1 MNVSNKITGI
11 IPTFNEEEHIEA
23 AIDSL
28 NFADE
33 IIVLD
38 SFSTD
43 ATVERAQSK
52 GVKILQRKF
61 DNFSS
66 QKNFAIEHA
75 SHSWIFLLDADE
87 RVSTELQKEVLEIIS
102 KPSKYSAYW
111 IFRSNFFMKRR
122 IKYSGWQNDKVIRL
136 FMKEKSHYNG
146 KLVHEEIQTEGEI
159 GWLKNKLDHY
169 TYKGFISFIQKKN
182 HYAQL
187 QAKELAEKGLKPGV
201 FHFLIKPLYRFI
213 NHYFLRRG
221 FLDGTEGFFIAI
233 FSAYSIFARYV
244 NLWLLNRGLK

>member
-11 IPTFNEEEHIEA
+11 IPTFNEEEHIIA

-43 ATVERAQSK
+43 TTLERAKSK

-66 QKNFAIEHA
+66 QKNFAIENA
-75 SHSWIFLLDADE
+75 AHSWIFLLDADE
-87 RVSTELQKEVLEIIS
+87 RISIELKKEILEVVSKS
-102 KPSKYSAYW
+102 SKYTAYW
-111 IFRSNFFMKRR
+111 IFRSNYFMKRK

-136 FMKEKSHYNG
+136 FIKEKSLYDG

-159 GWLKNKLDHY
+159 GYLKNKLEHY
-169 TYKGFISFIQKKN
+169 TYKGFISYIQKKN

-187 QAKELAEKGLKPGV
+187 QAKELAKKGLNPGV
-201 FHFLIKPLYRFI
+201 FHFLLKPLYRFI
-213 NHYFLRRG
+213 NHYFLRCG
-221 FLDGTEGFFIAI
+221 FLDGIEGLFIAI